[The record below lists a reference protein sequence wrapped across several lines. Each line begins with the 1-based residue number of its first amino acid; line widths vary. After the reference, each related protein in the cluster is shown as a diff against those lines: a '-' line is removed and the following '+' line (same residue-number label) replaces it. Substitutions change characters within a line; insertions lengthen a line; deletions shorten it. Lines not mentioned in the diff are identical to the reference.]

1 MDISCI
7 GTFPPFLAYQKYR
20 GETLEHI
27 EAGEIIINQG
37 DIGDNFYVIDSGEV
51 EIIIDGRNISVIG
64 ENGTFGELALI
75 HGRPRAAT
83 VKAKCDCKLWAIDR
97 IVFYS

>member
-1 MDISCI
+1 M
-7 GTFPPFLAYQKYR
+7 
-20 GETLEHI
+20 
-27 EAGEIIINQG
+27 
-37 DIGDNFYVIDSGEV
+37 
-51 EIIIDGRNISVIG
+51 IG

-97 IVFYS
+97 IVFYCT